1 MELIESSHP
10 LPRRLAGR
18 MRAPVR
24 QRSHGLRLQL
34 LRTGQTPT
42 DRRWFTV
49 ACSRTSSKRTAHS
62 SCHDYSA
69 EALEFF
75 A

>member
-10 LPRRLAGR
+10 LPRLAGR
-18 MRAPVR
+18 MRAPIR
-24 QRSHGLRLQL
+24 QRSHGLRQQL

-62 SCHDYSA
+62 SCHYYSA